1 MPLNFG
7 SKMSVRPTA
16 FGGPTTGES
25 LDGWWRA
32 PGYIAGPMLTN
43 PQFREHFLLRLREV
57 CTTIFTEE
65 KVFPLIDAMESRLEQ
80 EVPLRAQLKN
90 EDPAHLLER
99 FRVHIQ
105 SLRNQ
110 VIHRRKFILDELDKL
125 KR

>member
-7 SKMSVRPTA
+7 SKMSVRPAA

-32 PGYIAGPMLTN
+32 PGYVAGPLLSN
-43 PQFREHFLLRLREV
+43 PQFRQRFLVRLREV

-65 KVFPLIDAMESRLEQ
+65 KLFPLIDGMESRLEQ

-90 EDPAHLLER
+90 EDAAHLSER
-99 FRVHIQ
+99 FHVHIQ

-110 VIHRRKFILDELDKL
+110 VTHRRKFILDELDKL
-125 KR
+125 QR